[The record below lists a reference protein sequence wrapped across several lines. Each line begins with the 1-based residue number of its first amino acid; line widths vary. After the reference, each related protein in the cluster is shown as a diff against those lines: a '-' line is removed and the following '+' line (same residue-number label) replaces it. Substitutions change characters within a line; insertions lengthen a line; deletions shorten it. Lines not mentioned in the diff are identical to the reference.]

1 LFFEVIA
8 KNLFLM
14 QTALGGI
21 SKFFVIFS
29 FFTCIIDILMYINYI
44 NNQLRDSIMTVI
56 DFDLTS
62 PVDVMISV
70 AQRAKALR
78 LEQNITQQELA
89 DKVGIAAGTVK
100 RFEKSGEI
108 QFNHLLRIALVL
120 GRLEEFFD
128 IFAPVDVPASLYEL
142 KETKTRQRAR
152 KK

>member
-1 LFFEVIA
+1 MA
-8 KNLFLM
+8 N
-14 QTALGGI
+14 
-21 SKFFVIFS
+21 
-29 FFTCIIDILMYINYI
+29 
-44 NNQLRDSIMTVI
+44 I
-56 DFDLTS
+56 DFSLTS
-62 PVDVMISV
+62 PIDVMISV

-89 DKVGIAAGTVK
+89 DKVGIAIGTVK

-128 IFAPVDVPASLYEL
+128 IFTPADVPDSLYEL
-142 KETKTRQRAR
+142 KDTKPRQRAR